1 MKFWEAFGSIEAFQA
16 ALVFIAVVC
25 AHRAGGASSRQQVKE
40 LKALVQL
47 WKGRYENATT
57 GRHRKPEP
65 VQVRSKTALPPWTP
79 TLTVVRMPQPITN
92 PGPDTIAMGAVT
104 TGGMRALTD
113 DYIAQI
119 EADGTAYRN
128 GLTAS

>member
-1 MKFWEAFGSIEAFQA
+1 MKFWEAFGSIEAVQA
-16 ALVFIAVVC
+16 ALVFILCVAC
-25 AHRAGGASSRQQVKE
+25 YRGGDDSRRRQIKE

-47 WKGRYENATT
+47 WKGRYDHATT

-65 VQVRSKTALPPWTP
+65 VQVRSKTAMPPWTP
-79 TLTVVRMPQPITN
+79 TLTVVRMPQPVTN
-92 PGPDTIAMGAVT
+92 PEPHTIAMGAVT